1 MSSHIFLESTTFVL
15 ERAKRLGAS
24 ALPDKIFP
32 EVETLPSTQNSY
44 PILQQRYYCVA
55 LHSRRVFFLGNDI
68 AVEMMMRHVFVC
80 LVLMQRGDT
89 AQRPRL
95 RLRHDAIKIR
105 QLRLRS
111 EHQNPQHVEGATS
124 IQEYFY
130 IFCMEYH
137 RLFSDFAPMTCLVL
151 ELRQMPLSFRFS
163 GIKACILIVCLG
175 RLPCKTKESPDRYSA
190 ALVQSTV
197 QDLTSLRQRKTSR
210 SGNERTL

>member
-1 MSSHIFLESTTFVL
+1 MWMSSHIFLESTTFVL

-24 ALPDKIFP
+24 ALPDKILP
-32 EVETLPSTQNSY
+32 EVETVPSTYNNY
-44 PILQQRYYCVA
+44 PMLFQQRYYYCVA

-124 IQEYFY
+124 IQEYSLC
-130 IFCMEYH
+130 FCFH
-137 RLFSDFAPMTCLVL
+137 GIPLPF
-151 ELRQMPLSFRFS
+151 LRFCSNDVS
-163 GIKACILIVCLG
+163 CA
-175 RLPCKTKESPDRYSA
+175 
-190 ALVQSTV
+190 
-197 QDLTSLRQRKTSR
+197 
-210 SGNERTL
+210 